1 MVRYS
6 LLSKS
11 FLLFVMI
18 HTVRGFNVVNER
30 EINVF
35 LKSSC
40 FLYNPAN
47 VGNLTSSPS
56 SFSKHS
62 LGIWKFLVCIML
74 KLSLQNFKHDLTS
87 MGDEY
92 DCPMISTF
100 FGTTLLGNWDVKLYN
115 SGMK

>member
-87 MGDEY
+87 MGEESN
-92 DCPMISTF
+92 CPMVRTF
-100 FGTTLLGNWDVKLYN
+100 FSTALLGIWDK
-115 SGMK
+115 